1 MLRFCFSPH
10 LLTQAGVPYFSYQ
23 TLGDSHK
30 MIILIHTKLYYVIYA
45 YPGTLTSG
53 SRSVNS
59 FHSGLSS
66 NLAHKSHKALIIAAT
81 ARCITPFSGP
91 IFWLSSSELV
101 NWQVQNNARHIP
113 IAIVIHWLIHAKMLR
128 SEREYPAGDDDP
140 RLGTSVRS
148 QPFLLFLYRG
158 RRWKWGRSQPQCPR
172 WAKRWHSSMN
182 NRDRCAVINTH
193 QTHELN
199 SEYIDRR
206 NETNAAKA
214 MHLLPSHQIRGRRV
228 TLANE
233 YLSHQPISPSNAPR
247 YFANFSTLTYSI
259 LVMYCKKK

>member
-1 MLRFCFSPH
+1 
-10 LLTQAGVPYFSYQ
+10 
-23 TLGDSHK
+23 
-30 MIILIHTKLYYVIYA
+30 
-45 YPGTLTSG
+45 
-53 SRSVNS
+53 
-59 FHSGLSS
+59 
-66 NLAHKSHKALIIAAT
+66 
-81 ARCITPFSGP
+81 
-91 IFWLSSSELV
+91 
-101 NWQVQNNARHIP
+101 
-113 IAIVIHWLIHAKMLR
+113 
-128 SEREYPAGDDDP
+128 
-140 RLGTSVRS
+140 
-148 QPFLLFLYRG
+148 
-158 RRWKWGRSQPQCPR
+158 
-172 WAKRWHSSMN
+172 MN

-259 LVMYCKKK
+259 LVMYCKKKIEKYSIDNLNSVHFHSITITRQFDNECFLLQLRSILYTADVCRQWVCGCKCAVCFVFFLCLLGRIVD